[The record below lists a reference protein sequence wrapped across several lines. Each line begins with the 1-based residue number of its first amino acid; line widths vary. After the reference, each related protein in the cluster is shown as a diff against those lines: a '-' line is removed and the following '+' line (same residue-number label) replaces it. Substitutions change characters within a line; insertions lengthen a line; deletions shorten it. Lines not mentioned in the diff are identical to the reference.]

1 MTVTEAPPTTE
12 QTGRRLARLGLAAAM
27 VSRLLGRLV
36 GIVLVIVLA
45 RFAGDETVAVYG
57 YLLGTATLV
66 TMLTDLGVASVAGR
80 EVAAGRMPADGALR
94 AALGP
99 QLVSVVLAA
108 LVTVLLTAVWG
119 PASVPASALLLTVLF
134 VLAGGLVNLWAEVLR
149 ATGRVLLEGALQFGS
164 ALALVV
170 AGTVVIVAGG
180 SATDLLLVVLLK
192 EVAVLAVGVALL
204 RPRRRAEVL
213 ARTLLTQGLWMAVAS
228 TAVIL
233 LWRQGTLVVGGM
245 ASVGALATFVVATRF
260 FDAGV
265 TVAHTAGFGLVPGL
279 SALAADAAAFRSAAR
294 HYLRLAALAGLAIA
308 VVGWF
313 VAGPITTIPFG
324 ERWADAVPA
333 VRVVALS
340 ALPIL
345 VSYVAFTMYLARG
358 QMRWLTGSAVVGSL
372 TGIGAT
378 VALMAWRPDALSGV
392 LGTTIGATVLV
403 VLLLVGLRDL
413 LVRMPDDAA
422 QGCGKTAS
430 IRGPSEDQ
438 NTV

>member
-1 MTVTEAPPTTE
+1 MTTITEETT
-12 QTGRRLARLGLAAAM
+12 TARDGMRLARLGLAAAM

-36 GIVLVIVLA
+36 GILLVIVLA
-45 RFAGDETVAVYG
+45 REAGDQTVAVYG

-99 QLVSVVLAA
+99 QLVSVVAAAA
-108 LVTVLLTAVWG
+108 LTVLLTTVWG
-119 PASVPASALLLTVLF
+119 PDDVPFPALALTVLF

-149 ATGRVLLEGALQFGS
+149 ATGRVLLEGGLQLG
-164 ALALVV
+164 AAVALVV
-170 AGTVVIVAGG
+170 AGVVVIYTGG

-192 EVAVLAVGVALL
+192 EVAVLAVGVVLL
-204 RPRRRAEVL
+204 RPRRRSGVHTRE
-213 ARTLLTQGLWMAVAS
+213 LLTQGLWMAVAS

-233 LWRQGTLVVGGM
+233 LWRQGTLVVGATGGI
-245 ASVGALATFVVATRF
+245 GALATYVVATRF

-279 SALAADAAAFRSAAR
+279 SALANDAVAFRRAAR
-294 HYLRLAALAGLAIA
+294 QYLKLAALAGIVIA
-308 VVGWF
+308 VVGVL

-324 ERWADAVPA
+324 ERWDDAVPA
-333 VRVVALS
+333 VRIVALS
-340 ALPIL
+340 GPPVLL
-345 VSYVAFTMYLARG
+345 SYVAFTMYLARG
-358 QMRWLTGSAVVGSL
+358 QMRWVTGSAVAGTVA
-372 TGIGAT
+372 GIGST
-378 VALMAWRPDALSGV
+378 LALMLWRPSALSGV

-413 LVRMPDDAA
+413 LLPARVPE
-422 QGCGKTAS
+422 
-430 IRGPSEDQ
+430 SESESESA
-438 NTV
+438 NA

>member
-1 MTVTEAPPTTE
+1 MTVTETPPTTE
-12 QTGRRLARLGLAAAM
+12 QAGRRLAKLGLAAAM

-45 RFAGDETVAVYG
+45 RVAGDETVAVYG

-66 TMLTDLGVASVAGR
+66 GDADRPRGGLGGRPRGGRRADAGR
-80 EVAAGRMPADGALR
+80 RRAAGRAR
-94 AALGP
+94 AAGWCR
-99 QLVSVVLAA
+99 SSLAA

-119 PASVPASALLLTVLF
+119 PSSVPTSALLLTVLF

-170 AGTVVIVAGG
+170 VGSIVIVAGG

-204 RPRRRAEVL
+204 RPRRRSGVL

-233 LWRQGTLVVGGM
+233 LWRQGTLVVGAT

-294 HYLRLAALAGLAIA
+294 HYLKLAALAGLAIA
-308 VVGWF
+308 VVGWL

-358 QMRWLTGSAVVGSL
+358 QMRWLTGSAVAGSL

-378 VALMAWRPDALSGV
+378 IALMAWRPDALSGV

-413 LVRMPDDAA
+413 FLPVARL
-422 QGCGKTAS
+422 
-430 IRGPSEDQ
+430 RR
-438 NTV
+438 

>member
-1 MTVTEAPPTTE
+1 MTVTDAPTVE
-12 QTGRRLARLGLAAAM
+12 DAGRRLARLGLAAAM

-36 GIVLVIVLA
+36 GIVLVMVLA

-99 QLVSVVLAA
+99 QVVSVVVAA
-108 LVTVLLTAVWG
+108 LVTVLLTVVWG
-119 PASVPASALLLTVLF
+119 PADVPSSALLLTVLF

-170 AGTVVIVAGG
+170 VGSVVILAGG
-180 SATDLLLVVLLK
+180 SASDLLLVVLLK
-192 EVAVLAVGVALL
+192 EVAVLAVSVVLL
-204 RPRRRAEVL
+204 RPRHSAVATRD
-213 ARTLLTQGLWMAVAS
+213 LLTQGLWMAVAS

-245 ASVGALATFVVATRF
+245 GSVGALATFVVATRF

-279 SALAADAAAFRSAAR
+279 SALATDPVAFRSAAR
-294 HYLRLAALAGLAIA
+294 QYLKLAALAGLAIA

-324 ERWADAVPA
+324 DRWADAVPA

-340 ALPIL
+340 ALPVL

-358 QMRWLTGSAVVGSL
+358 QMRWLTGSA
-372 TGIGAT
+372 IGGTVAGLAST

-403 VLLLVGLRDL
+403 VLLFVGLRDL
-413 LVRMPDDAA
+413 FRRSD
-422 QGCGKTAS
+422 
-430 IRGPSEDQ
+430 
-438 NTV
+438 

>member
-1 MTVTEAPPTTE
+1 MTLTDAPIAE
-12 QTGRRLARLGLAAAM
+12 QDARRLARLGLAAAM
-27 VSRLLGRLV
+27 VSRLMGRLV

-45 RFAGDETVAVYG
+45 RQAGAETVAVYG

-99 QLVSVVLAA
+99 QVVSVVAA
-108 LVTVLLTAVWG
+108 AVATVLLAVVWG
-119 PASVPASALLLTVLF
+119 PAEVPASALALTVLF

-149 ATGRVLLEGALQFGS
+149 ATGRVLLEGALQFG
-164 ALALVV
+164 AAVALVA
-170 AGTVVIVAGG
+170 AGSVVILTGG

-192 EVAVLAVGVALL
+192 EVAVLLVGVALL
-204 RPRRRAEVL
+204 RPRRREGVL
-213 ARTLLTQGLWMAVAS
+213 ARELLTQGLWMAVAS

-233 LWRQGTLVVGGM
+233 LWRQGTLVVGAAG
-245 ASVGALATFVVATRF
+245 SVGALATFVVATRF

-279 SALAADAAAFRSAAR
+279 SALAADPVAFRRAAR
-294 HYLRLAALAGLAIA
+294 HYLKLAALAGLAIA
-308 VVGWF
+308 VVGWL

-345 VSYVAFTMYLARG
+345 VSYVAFTMFLARG
-358 QMRWLTGSAVVGSL
+358 QLRWLTGSAVAGTVAGVA
-372 TGIGAT
+372 AT
-378 VALMAWRPDALSGV
+378 IALMAWRPDALSGV

-403 VLLLVGLRDL
+403 IALLVGLRDL
-413 LVRMPDDAA
+413 LLPVAA
-422 QGCGKTAS
+422 TMLGRPIQVSSGS
-430 IRGPSEDQ
+430 
-438 NTV
+438 